1 MSSRRL
7 QIPVPVDSDERMR
20 IVYGGTPE
28 VAVPPLLALIDAGHD
43 IVVVITQ
50 PDRRRARGPVSV
62 RSPVRVA
69 AEARGLAVRTP
80 TRAADLVDEVGA
92 SGADLGVV
100 VAFGQLLPQ
109 ALLDAVPQGF
119 VNLHFSLLP
128 RWRGAAPVQRAILE
142 GDERT
147 GVCVMRVEAG
157 LDTGPVFASAATLIE
172 PEETAGE
179 LTERLVEIGTALL
192 LDTLVDIAE
201 REPVPQVGE
210 TTYAAKLSV
219 EEFRI
224 DPRRGAREL
233 SRLVRA
239 GSPRPGA
246 WAMVD
251 GRRVKVLRARAI
263 DGQGEIGCIDDR
275 ARLSTGDGLLE
286 LEEVQPEGR
295 VPMDARSW
303 RAGRRG
309 KPLRLE
315 VG

>member
-1 MSSRRL
+1 
-7 QIPVPVDSDERMR
+7 MR
-20 IVYGGTPE
+20 IVFCGTPE
-28 VAVPPLLALIDAGHD
+28 VAVPPLLALADAGHD
-43 IVVVITQ
+43 IVFVITQ
-50 PDRRRARGPVSV
+50 PDRRRARGSASWP
-62 RSPVRVA
+62 SPVRVA

-80 TRAADLVDEVGA
+80 TRASNLVDEVGA
-92 SGADLGVV
+92 SDADLGVV

-147 GVCVMRVEAG
+147 GVCVMRLEAG
-157 LDTGPVFASAATLIE
+157 LDTGPVFAEVATPIG
-172 PEETAGE
+172 PDETAGD

-192 LDTLVDIAE
+192 LDTLVGIEE
-201 REPVPQVGE
+201 REPVPQAGE
-210 TTYAAKLSV
+210 ATYAAKLSV

-233 SRLVRA
+233 ARLVRA

-246 WAMVD
+246 WALFD
-251 GRRVKVLRARAI
+251 GQRVKVLRARAVE
-263 DGQGEIGCIDDR
+263 GEGELGCVDDR
-275 ARLSTGDGLLE
+275 GRLSTGDGLLE
-286 LEEVQPEGR
+286 FEEVQPEGKA
-295 VPMDARSW
+295 PMAARSW

-309 KPLRLE
+309 KCLRLE
-315 VG
+315 VA